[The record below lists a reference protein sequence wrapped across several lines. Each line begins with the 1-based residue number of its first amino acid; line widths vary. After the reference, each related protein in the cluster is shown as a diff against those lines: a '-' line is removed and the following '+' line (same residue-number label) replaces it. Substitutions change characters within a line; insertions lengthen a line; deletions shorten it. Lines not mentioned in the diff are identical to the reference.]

1 MRRQVLIAA
10 TPLLLLAGTL
20 AACSDDGADRADGA
34 PAELGDPVAEASTG
48 SDLDPC
54 ALLSVADIDRLTGTT
69 LPQGEVPDEHDADG
83 WEICN
88 WEDPA
93 AAAAIQVQVHRGDGR
108 ADFEHRRHELGA
120 GSGGPTR
127 DVQLTG
133 ADEAFDSVDQGTV
146 GALVGE
152 HFLQVVVIGG
162 SFDDQHH
169 LALAEAAIEG
179 LDR

>member
-1 MRRQVLIAA
+1 MLRPILGAWVALGCVVL
-10 TPLLLLAGTL
+10 G
-20 AACSDDGADRADGA
+20 ACSNDTSDRTDAA
-34 PAELGDPVAEASTG
+34 PGELGDPVAEKSDGAAD
-48 SDLDPC
+48 DLDPC

-69 LPQGEVPDEHDADG
+69 LPEGEVPEEHAVDG

-88 WEDPA
+88 WEDPQ
-93 AAAAIQVQVHRGDGR
+93 AAAAIQVQVRRGDGR

-127 DVQLTG
+127 DVDLAG
-133 ADEAFDSVDQGTV
+133 ADAAFDSVDQGTV

-162 SFDDQHH
+162 SFDDEHH

-179 LDR
+179 MER